1 MVLAGDPYKTTE
13 GIYVTLDADGTIS
26 GAATGTWTVYGKNY
40 IKLVVDGYDT
50 YLGCIGTSWLE
61 NKNCVGSTVTAM
73 GQTTGCPL
81 YMNSETT
88 K

>member
-1 MVLAGDPYKTTE
+1 MLTE
-13 GIYVTLDADGTIS
+13 CFYFSLVAVCTFS
-26 GAATGTWTVYGKNY
+26 VAATGTWTVYGKNY